1 MTGNERI
8 PVEAANIVKNMTT
21 IYIIKF
27 FLT

>member
-8 PVEAANIVKNMTT
+8 PVDAANIVKYMTT